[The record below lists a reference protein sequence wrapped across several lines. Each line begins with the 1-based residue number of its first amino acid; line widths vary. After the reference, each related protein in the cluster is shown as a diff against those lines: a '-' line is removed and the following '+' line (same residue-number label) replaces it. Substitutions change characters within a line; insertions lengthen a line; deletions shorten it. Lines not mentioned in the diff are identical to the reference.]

1 MDILTNDN
9 LESFIERMMCKIV
22 EFYNKKVETEFE
34 GKGYD
39 TDEESFIRALN
50 IVTSTAFVVA
60 DVSYNR
66 LFLYALDPMAFL
78 PVNASGRC
86 ELWDFLQN
94 WANKE
99 GITLGISKFKTSLRR
114 GKEIYQYTKDFL
126 LSTKAM
132 VEDDTMTFE
141 DAFLK
146 D

>member
-22 EFYNKKVETEFE
+22 GFYNKKVETEFE

-78 PVNASGRC
+78 PVNTSGRC

-126 LSTKAM
+126 LSTKMM

>member
-9 LESFIERMMCKIV
+9 LESFIEQMMCKIV

-34 GKGYD
+34 GKGFD
-39 TDEESFIRALN
+39 TNEESFMRALN
-50 IVTSTAFVVA
+50 TVTSTAFVVA

-78 PVNASGRC
+78 SINASGKC

-99 GITLGISKFKTSLRR
+99 GITLGISRFKTSLRR

-126 LSTKAM
+126 LSTKMM
-132 VEDDTMTFE
+132 VDDTTITFE